1 MRAISIVLAGLL
13 AGCSS
18 AGKST
23 FTAVSMPPE
32 EKGVLQLDVPLFP
45 DRTDQCGP
53 ASLAGVLRFWGN
65 DVPMETLK
73 KEIYRAGLKGSL
85 PIDLVLAAQDHGMS
99 AQLLDGGLA
108 QVKKELD
115 AGHPLV
121 ALVNQ
126 GLSFIPIG
134 HYLVVTG
141 YDARRHGVYVNSDVR
156 KNAFMSDESF
166 ERQWERTDRWALLIL
181 PSGS

>member
-1 MRAISIVLAGLL
+1 MR
-13 AGCSS
+13 
-18 AGKST
+18 
-23 FTAVSMPPE
+23 
-32 EKGVLQLDVPLFP
+32 LDVPLFP

-53 ASLAGVLRFWGN
+53 AALAGVLRFWGN
-65 DVPMETLK
+65 DVAMDALK
-73 KEIYRAGLKGSL
+73 REIYRASLKGSL
-85 PIDLVLAAQDHGMS
+85 SVDLFLAAQDHGMS

-121 ALVNQ
+121 AFVNQ
-126 GLSFIPIG
+126 GLSFLPVG

-156 KNAFMSDESF
+156 KNAFMSEASF
-166 ERQWERTDRWALLIL
+166 ERQWEGMDRWALLIT
-181 PSGS
+181 PSQG